1 VAVAVAVTAVVGT
14 VGMVAM
20 TAVVG
25 TVGTVGT
32 VTVTVTV
39 TVGAG
44 VVTLST
50 LMSKQRVHVI
60 VVEMLN
66 AAKNVSKDAGDAV
79 LQAS

>member
-1 VAVAVAVTAVVGT
+1 
-14 VGMVAM
+14 
-20 TAVVG
+20 
-25 TVGTVGT
+25 
-32 VTVTVTV
+32 
-39 TVGAG
+39 VGAG